1 MSTEKIMVVILFLVT
16 SMWMPISINILVKKN
31 LGSKRRLIC
40 MALEMLAYICIMSVN
55 YTEIS
60 AIVYFPACLLV
71 VYFGM
76 GKSKWQLLYVPVSYI
91 LVLICDYIRASML
104 MALGIG
110 MYDNFKVFICCMTG
124 VTLMVIVFSFAIR
137 KVELLGKEIMHGKIS
152 KEVSILLGFNIIL
165 CMIVYL
171 VNSWYL
177 RKMEYS
183 YEMGTLTRII
193 FFLYAL
199 LTIIITLFTLRI
211 VRGQEKIKQEEEQRK
226 NLLEYTSQIESMYEE
241 LRAFK
246 HDYVNILASMSGY
259 IEKDDMEG
267 LAQYFEQNILPTNEK
282 INQGKYHLQ
291 KLSKIQDPAIKGLVS
306 SKLIYAMNAG
316 LDVFVDIV
324 DDVTDFSMRTIDL
337 IRIMGIYLDNATEA
351 ALETEKKEL
360 KLNVVKEQHSV
371 TIVLMNSFVDHGLS
385 VGEMEKQHVST
396 KGEGRGL
403 GLDNVNEIL
412 RTYSNVNKMTEIRGG
427 YFVQTLTIADK
438 EK

>member
-1 MSTEKIMVVILFLVT
+1 MKLLSVFIMLISCLWMGIST
-16 SMWMPISINILVKKN
+16 NILVDKK
-31 LGSKRRLIC
+31 LGIKRRVICFVLESVAYSSTLIVQYSEI
-40 MALEMLAYICIMSVN
+40 AAIWFFPICLL
-55 YTEIS
+55 
-60 AIVYFPACLLV
+60 IVY
-71 VYFGM
+71 YGM
-76 GKSKWQLLYVPVSYI
+76 GKSKLQLLYVPLSYI
-91 LVLICDYIRASML
+91 IVVLCNYIVGIALDKVQFIRFKSDVQFYILAMIMITILVIFLSHIFKKLISVCKKNIH
-104 MALGIG
+104 
-110 MYDNFKVFICCMTG
+110 
-124 VTLMVIVFSFAIR
+124 
-137 KVELLGKEIMHGKIS
+137 EKIS
-152 KEVSILLGFNIIL
+152 KEIYILIVGNIIL
-165 CMIVYL
+165 CSLVYL
-171 VNSWYL
+171 VNGWAL
-177 RKMEYS
+177 RKAKFPNEL
-183 YEMGTLTRII
+183 EKII
-193 FFLYAL
+193 MVIVVLYML
-199 LTIIITLFTLRI
+199 LTIAITLFTMRI
-211 VRGQEKIKQEEEQRK
+211 VRSQEKIKQEEEQRK
-226 NLLEYTSQIESMYEE
+226 NLLEYTSQVEGMYEE

-246 HDYVNILASMSGY
+246 HDYVNILASLSGY

-291 KLSKIQDPAIKGLVS
+291 KLSKIQDPAIKGLIS
-306 SKLIYAMNAG
+306 SKLIYAMNTG
-316 LDVFVDIV
+316 LDVFVDII

-337 IRIMGIYLDNATEA
+337 IRIMGIYLDNATDA